1 MTLESAIRGSIKPI
15 RQAKSA
21 STFRVD
27 ALLEAKKDSQDAQD
41 SQTLQDPHDSQECHD
56 LD

>member
-1 MTLESAIRGSIKPI
+1 MTLESAIRGSIKAI